1 MVRVYKRKSNRATSY
16 SRDLLL
22 TVVADIQR
30 GVITTT
36 QASKLHNIPIT
47 TIRDRIKKRR
57 GLKSLSLGRRTALSS
72 EDEIRLANCI
82 RTMEKWGFGLSRR
95 EVIEA
100 VKIFVE
106 TNNIKTPFKNNIPGE
121 DWFLKFK
128 SRHNLSIKKPQGLE
142 YARKKMTDPFTVY
155 GYFDILKSTLQEL
168 NLFDAPSR
176 IWNLD
181 ETSMALDPLKT
192 KVVGQRGKA
201 CSRITSGPGRENMTV
216 LFAASASGQKAPPL
230 VIFKA
235 KNLWNEWIPKTEI
248 FPDMTYAASENGWMN
263 SEIFFNYFK
272 KSFLKTIG
280 NDRPVLLIYDGHTTH
295 LRTDLIELAI
305 RENVT
310 ILKLPPHTS
319 HLLQPLDLAVFKPM
333 KDAWDQKL
341 ITWQRHNIGK
351 KIPKVQFSTL
361 VAETWKN
368 LKVENI
374 ISGFRRGGIIPFN
387 NRVITDDKF
396 DVSALQR
403 WKNRQEPGKE
413 NRAQADED
421 NAQTEPN
428 HSSSSNPLAQVT
440 PLFPEPVPSTS
451 STYDP
456 PSTDLSF
463 ENLLVETIRQTQSH
477 PSKPKKRIASGAE
490 VITSS
495 HKLIK
500 DKDALPGT
508 SSKPSETEHFSKSK
522 KLTKGKSIKKRQDEK
537 KTTQRVV
544 RKKYSSTSSDE
555 SDVDESQICN
565 DDELD
570 DLEDGNGEEKCFI
583 CDEYGKNEVWYRCVA
598 CGIWAHKFCTGKDS
612 PDNYICDYCE

>member
-57 GLKSLSLGRRTALSS
+57 GLKSFSLGKRTALSS

-387 NRVITDDKF
+387 NRVITEDKF

-413 NRAQADED
+413 NRPQADKY
-421 NAQTEPN
+421 
-428 HSSSSNPLAQVT
+428 
-440 PLFPEPVPSTS
+440 TS
-451 STYDP
+451 V
-456 PSTDLSF
+456 
-463 ENLLVETIRQTQSH
+463 NQ
-477 PSKPKKRIASGAE
+477 
-490 VITSS
+490 
-495 HKLIK
+495 
-500 DKDALPGT
+500 
-508 SSKPSETEHFSKSK
+508 
-522 KLTKGKSIKKRQDEK
+522 
-537 KTTQRVV
+537 
-544 RKKYSSTSSDE
+544 
-555 SDVDESQICN
+555 
-565 DDELD
+565 
-570 DLEDGNGEEKCFI
+570 
-583 CDEYGKNEVWYRCVA
+583 KN
-598 CGIWAHKFCTGKDS
+598 
-612 PDNYICDYCE
+612 